1 MNPHPAPVMG
11 ATALVIGATGLVGR
25 ELLRQLLDH
34 PAYARVIAVVRREL
48 DLTHPRL
55 DIRRIAFDR
64 LEEELEPE
72 LLRDADVYCA
82 LGTTIKQAG
91 SQQTFRQVDYV
102 YPLQLGRL
110 AKRHGASCFLIVTA
124 MGAAADSRIFYSRVK
139 GETERDLIALELPR
153 LVILRPS
160 LLLGERAERRPGEH
174 IASLLARPL
183 GALMVGPLAKYKAIE
198 GRVVA
203 AAMLRSAR
211 QPGPALEILS
221 SDAIASRASGTC

>member
-1 MNPHPAPVMG
+1 MG

-25 ELLRQLLDH
+25 ELLLQLLDH

-55 DIRRIAFDR
+55 ETRRIDFDR
-64 LEEELEPE
+64 LEEELEE
-72 LLRDADVYCA
+72 TLLRGADVYCA

-91 SQQTFRQVDYV
+91 SQQAFRQVDYV

-110 AKRHGASCFLIVTA
+110 AKRHGAACFLIVTA

-139 GETERDLIALELPR
+139 GETERDLIALKLPR

-160 LLLGERAERRPGEH
+160 LLLGERAERRAGEH

-183 GALMVGPLAKYKAIE
+183 GVLMIGPLAKYKAIE
-198 GRVVA
+198 GSVVA
-203 AAMLRSAR
+203 AAMLHSAR
-211 QPGPALEILS
+211 QPGPALEILA
-221 SDAIASRASGTC
+221 SDAIASRASGRS